1 MRYLLKLV
9 LPATQRIFKLV
20 HVFCDDAP
28 LAQGVQLLSSY
39 LITLNLRENK
49 SNQVIW
55 VPRTNKMSFL
65 VFCKFGGVVEV
76 DVANRFLHSVLY
88 PLSDSVTLHCWG
100 D

>member
-1 MRYLLKLV
+1 MLKLV

-28 LAQGVQLLSSY
+28 LAQGVQLLPSN
-39 LITLNLRENK
+39 LITLNLREHK
-49 SNQVIW
+49 SNQAIW
-55 VPRTNKMSFL
+55 VPRTINMSFL

-76 DVANRFLHSVLY
+76 DFANRFLHSVLY
-88 PLSDSVTLHCWG
+88 PLSDSVTLGGWG